1 MTQSVGSAGGS
12 MGAREASDASQ
23 DASEKHQQ
31 AAGEP
36 SNRIAEADAHRR
48 KIMDCLKEVGDDLKK
63 DANKASL
70 YDKIQEATRLLHGAW
85 TQTPRN
91 DNLMEDRLARIEEM
105 MKAVLPAPNSLNKS
119 LTASQKVLRW
129 ADVASR
135 SSRTGRTPFPPTTN
149 RPTVRVRIPDAAG
162 KTSKELL
169 DIVKPT
175 ISGAIAA
182 RPLRSGDIEIMVTDQ
197 KTKDR
202 TLNQTETEGIKILRQ
217 DYAIEIWGVPL
228 ALQVSHG
235 KAADNTELIKAI
247 CASSKRMLPG
257 LAINRIGWLHSPKQH
272 KQRLEAGKQRGT
284 LIISC
289 PTQEIQH
296 QTIRS
301 GITIESQFYEAVL
314 HDKGTK
320 VQLCYKCNH

>member
-1 MTQSVGSAGGS
+1 MAPSVGNAGGS
-12 MGAREASDASQ
+12 MKAREASDASS
-23 DASEKHQQ
+23 DASEKHQH
-31 AAGEP
+31 AAGKHP
-36 SNRIAEADAHRR
+36 NHTAEADAHRR
-48 KIMDCLKEVGDDLKK
+48 KIMDCLNEVGDDLKK
-63 DANKASL
+63 DASKAPL
-70 YDKIQEATRLLHGAW
+70 YDKIQEATRLLHEAW
-85 TQTPRN
+85 TQAPRTEKP
-91 DNLMEDRLARIEEM
+91 MEDRLARIEEM
-105 MKAVLPAPNSLNKS
+105 MKTVLLGPNSPNRS
-119 LTASQKVLRW
+119 PTASQKILRW

-135 SSRTGRTPFPPTTN
+135 PSRTGSTPSPPTTN

-182 RPLRSGDIEIMVTDQ
+182 RPLRSGDIEITVIDQ

-202 TLNQTETEGIKILRQ
+202 TLNQSETEGIKILRQ

-228 ALQVSHG
+228 SLQVNHG
-235 KAADNTELIKAI
+235 KSADNTELIKAI
-247 CASSKRMLPG
+247 CASSKRMLPD

-272 KQRLEAGKQRGT
+272 EMRLGAGKQRGT

-296 QTIRS
+296 
-301 GITIESQFYEAVL
+301 
-314 HDKGTK
+314 
-320 VQLCYKCNH
+320 